1 MFRHV
6 LAIAA
11 AVLVIASSVV
21 RSQSPPAAA
30 SPQLETFLTQLQT
43 ASESGNREAVAAMI
57 RYPITIA
64 ISGLR
69 VPFGD
74 AASVVARYDDIFN
87 PALRDVIARASVR
100 AEGGKQQVTVGGDSY
115 VVGTGDIVITPFE
128 GRLLISSI
136 AVPLFDGSGSVAT
149 PPVETSAVRLEP
161 RRIAIRVGARPTQIP
176 GLLARATTDSYLLYL
191 PKGQLAGVRLERV
204 PAGAAVIRVV
214 HARTGAPLSARLS
227 ADGRFVT
234 GRPPEGADY
243 RIEVRRTD
251 NADEAALPYMLSLT
265 LR

>member
-1 MFRHV
+1 MLV
-6 LAIAA
+6 LAGH
-11 AVLVIASSVV
+11 VV
-21 RSQSPPAAA
+21 RSQDLPTAL
-30 SPQLETFLTQLQT
+30 QLETFLTQLQT
-43 ASESGNREAVAAMI
+43 ASQSGNRDAVAAMI

-100 AEGGKQQVTVGGDSY
+100 AEGGTQQVRVSGDSY
-115 VVGTGDIVITPFE
+115 VVGAGDIVITPFE

-136 AVPLFDGSGSVAT
+136 AVPRFDGGGSVAT
-149 PPVETSAVRLEP
+149 PPVETSAGTAAKQEP

-227 ADGRFVT
+227 ADGRFVK
-234 GRPPEGADY
+234 GRPPEGANY
-243 RIEVRRTD
+243 RIELRRTD